1 MGTRRVKIMD
11 LSQFKTNLSQTT
23 THLKEQ
29 LKTIRTGR
37 ANPSMIEDLTVET
50 YGGSTLLKLKE
61 LSTIVSEGPSTLII
75 APFDPSTISDI
86 EKAILKSPLG
96 LTPATQGSRI
106 TLRIPAMSQEQRE
119 KYIKLVGQMIEE
131 KRVVSR
137 NHRDDVRKKIKEA
150 FDKKNLTEDEK
161 FRTEKEID
169 SISQKTME
177 EIQNLKD
184 LKEIEI
190 KQI

>member
-1 MGTRRVKIMD
+1 MD
-11 LSQFKTNLSQTT
+11 LNQFKTNLIQTVA
-23 THLKEQ
+23 HLKEE

-37 ANPSMIEDLTVET
+37 ANPSIVEDLHVET
-50 YGGSTLLKLKE
+50 YGGSTILTLKE
-61 LSTIVSEGPSTLII
+61 LSTITSEGPSALII
-75 APFDPSTISDI
+75 IPFDPSTIVDI

-137 NHRDDVRKKIKEA
+137 NHRDDMRKKIKES
-150 FDKKNLTEDEK
+150 FDKKELTEDEK
-161 FRTEKEID
+161 FRIEKEID
-169 SISQKTME
+169 SIAQKTME
-177 EIQNLKD
+177 EIQNLRE

-190 KQI
+190 REI